1 MLCYSKGDEDW
12 GIRKLDGKSKI
23 LAAARIVISQ
33 HGANRA
39 TVRAIAEEAG
49 MSTGAIYHYYKN
61 KDDIFYDLLDDSLSD
76 STRIAKEMLKQD
88 LAKDMVIKE
97 IVRKTEERFKKDTEN
112 RLQYHFAHEILLGN
126 KELQQKFTKKYKEW
140 NSRIE
145 EILINL
151 YGLKETRLN
160 KALSSWLLGAV
171 DGVILQC
178 LLEVNENTEEDMLEV
193 FELLLE
199 EGLPQFIR
207 IVNERK

>member
-1 MLCYSKGDEDW
+1 M
-12 GIRKLDGKSKI
+12 DGKSKI
-23 LAAARIVISQ
+23 LAAARKVISQ

-76 STRIAKEMLKQD
+76 STRIAKGMLNQD
-88 LAKDMVIKE
+88 LAMDIVIKE
-97 IVRKTEERFKKDTEN
+97 ISRKTEERFKKDTEN

-126 KELQQKFTKKYKEW
+126 KELQHKFTQKYNEW
-140 NSRIE
+140 NGRIE
-145 EILINL
+145 EILIHL
-151 YGLKETRLN
+151 YGLKENPLN

-171 DGVILQC
+171 DGVILQN
-178 LLEVNENTEEDMLEV
+178 LLEVNEASEEDMIEI

-199 EGLPQFIR
+199 KGLPQFIR
-207 IVNERK
+207 ILNESK